1 MSPANEAAILRAL
14 TDVETLRRSLRLY
27 PDTHPALQPARE
39 RIKGSVA
46 TLAAEEGQATI
57 GIGPD
62 RLFWNMEEI
71 HAPASSPAL
80 QLVRVLFNLGVGA
93 VRLDLNQAADGLA
106 ALATRLSTL
115 KEPATEV
122 ERGELYQPSVPIPGV
137 ELVPIDL
144 SGVQVV
150 DANRED
156 VAKGG
161 SRNVLRELAERF
173 GRDGA
178 FALAGAINEGELTAG
193 MLAEILQEASEP
205 ESVFEHLFRQLG
217 EIVKVRDENRRRA
230 LLEEVREF
238 LGELVRLLD
247 PERSRLAIAIAF
259 RHLPVA
265 GEPER
270 GIEPLL
276 AADVLLDAAELMLID
291 GTPIP
296 ETVVRV
302 LYRMAAPPSERPPE
316 VSEQAS
322 TRARRLLAQ
331 IQFDQ
336 EQRRPGREESYGLIM
351 QPESVAALRELDA
364 ALDTG
369 AIGAHL
375 VMVLREAA
383 TIWGSDS
390 AGTAASRKLGEEL
403 VVAIDDGDLDVA
415 LRLVPVVTNLRDP
428 AVREQACAA
437 AAHAAVGALRVFEK
451 ESHNQITSLLVALGE
466 KALPTLLLALAEE
479 ENRAVR
485 RRLMEVIGHHGRAAL
500 PHIRPMLAD
509 SRWYVVRN
517 AVFLLRR
524 LGDREAGPMLR
535 PLLGRARPQV
545 LEEILKT
552 LVAIEDPQWFA
563 ALIRVLDSD
572 DPERQVTAIRVAS
585 RIRHPQVVR
594 ALIDRLRARRG
605 GQLRDAVTVELI
617 QAAGMLRDPAFLP
630 ALAAIVGLSQWRH
643 AFALGPLKREAAAAI
658 ARLEGGEAA
667 ALARTLA
674 TDKDRE
680 LAAAVRAASREPQ
693 PAPEEAE

>member
-1 MSPANEAAILRAL
+1 MPPANETAILRAL

-27 PDTHPALQPARE
+27 PETHPALQPARE

-46 TLAAEEGQATI
+46 TLASEEGQATI

-62 RLFWNMEEI
+62 RFFWNMEEVN
-71 HAPASSPAL
+71 APASSPAL

-93 VRLDLNQAADGLA
+93 VRLDLNQAAEGLA

-122 ERGELYQPSVPIPGV
+122 ERQALFEPSIPIPGV

-161 SRNVLRELAERF
+161 SRNVLRELAERL

-178 FALAGAINEGELTAG
+178 FALAGSINEGELTAG
-193 MLAEILQEASEP
+193 MLAEILQQSNEP
-205 ESVFEHLFRQLG
+205 ESIFEHLFQQLG
-217 EIVKVRDENRRRA
+217 EVVKVRDENRRRA
-230 LLEEVREF
+230 LLDEVREF

-270 GIEPLL
+270 GVEPLL
-276 AADVLLDAAELMLID
+276 AAEILLDAAELMLID

-316 VSEQAS
+316 VSEEAS
-322 TRARRLLAQ
+322 ARARRLLAQ
-331 IQFDQ
+331 IPFEQ
-336 EQRRPGREESYGLIM
+336 EQRRPGREESFGLIM
-351 QPESVAALRELDA
+351 QPDSVAALAALAASLDA
-364 ALDTG
+364 EAVR
-369 AIGAHL
+369 AHL

-383 TIWGSDS
+383 TIWGTDS

-403 VVAIDDGDLDVA
+403 VVAIDDGDLDSA
-415 LRLVPVVTNLRDP
+415 LRLAPLVTNLRDV

-437 AAHAAVGALRVFEK
+437 AARAAVQALKVFEK
-451 ESHNQITSLLVALGE
+451 ESHGQITSLLLALGD
-466 KALPTLLLALAEE
+466 KVLPTLLMALAEE

-485 RRLMEVIGHHGRAAL
+485 RRLMEVVGHHGSAAL
-500 PHIRPMLAD
+500 PHIRPLLAD
-509 SRWYVVRN
+509 PRWYVVRN

-524 LGDREAGPMLR
+524 LGDRDAGPTLR
-535 PLLGRARPQV
+535 PMLGRARPQV

-552 LVAIEDPQWFA
+552 LVALEDPQWFV
-563 ALIRVLDSD
+563 ALTRVLDSED
-572 DPERQVTAIRVAS
+572 EERQITAIRVAS

-594 ALIDRLRARRG
+594 ALADRLRARRG
-605 GQLRDAVTVELI
+605 GQLRDPVTVELI
-617 QAAGMLRDPAFLP
+617 QAAGRLQDPAFLP
-630 ALAAIVGLSQWRH
+630 ALTAILALSQWRH

-658 ARLEGGEAA
+658 AQLEGSEAA
-667 ALARTLA
+667 ALARKLA
-674 TDKDRE
+674 ADKDRE
-680 LAAAVRAASREPQ
+680 LAAAVRAALAEPRV
-693 PAPEEAE
+693 AGEETE